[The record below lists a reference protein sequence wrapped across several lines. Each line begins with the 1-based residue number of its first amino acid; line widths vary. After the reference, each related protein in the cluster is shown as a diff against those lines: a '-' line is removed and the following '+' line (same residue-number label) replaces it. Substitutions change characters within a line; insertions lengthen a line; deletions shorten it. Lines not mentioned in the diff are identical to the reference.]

1 MKTQRRYG
9 DTMEEVGEVFTYF
22 SHVGVA
28 GIKVT
33 GAFKTGD
40 TIKIGDTEFA
50 ITSME
55 IDRKKVEEAK
65 PGDSVG
71 IKTPEKV
78 SEGEKVYKC

>member
-1 MKTQRRYG
+1 
-9 DTMEEVGEVFTYF
+9 MEEVGEVFTYF
-22 SHVGVA
+22 SRVGVA

-33 GAFKTGD
+33 GNFKVGD
-40 TIKIGDTEFA
+40 KIKIGDLEFV
-50 ITSME
+50 IDSME

-78 SEGEKVYKC
+78 KKGEKVYRL